1 MTHSLGDIVS
11 DFADAFKAVDETRPQ
26 GASRTR
32 TYRPGIGP
40 LTEAEAVN
48 RVLLHLKESKPSSY
62 YRDASPTRYPNSR
75 QQCDL
80 VIPTEWAIEFKL
92 LRPFGDN
99 GSEAEHWSENAL
111 HPYPGNV
118 SSIGDSI
125 KLIESGFTERKAIVV
140 FGYEHSPPLID
151 ISIAIESFEAIAEQ
165 AVGIELGEMQSAKF
179 GPLIHPVHQQG
190 KVFGWQ
196 VLGLNVSPVNAS
208 GE

>member
-1 MTHSLGDIVS
+1 MTLSLGDIVS

-32 TYRPGIGP
+32 TYSPGIGP

-48 RVLLHLKESKPSSY
+48 RALQHLKEGTRSSY
-62 YRDASPTRYPNSR
+62 YLDASPKRYPNSR

-80 VIPTEWAIEFKL
+80 VIPDEWAIEFKL

-99 GSEAEHWSENAL
+99 GAEAEHWSENAL

-118 SSIGDSI
+118 SAIGDSI
-125 KLIESGFTERKAIVV
+125 KLIESGLPERQAILI

-151 ISIAIESFEAIAEQ
+151 ITIAIESFEAIAKQ
-165 AVGIELGEMQSAKF
+165 VVGVEIGARQSAMF

-196 VLGLNVSPVNAS
+196 VLGSIRRPV
-208 GE
+208 

>member
-1 MTHSLGDIVS
+1 VSLGDIVS

-32 TYRPGIGP
+32 TYKSGIGP
-40 LTEAEAVN
+40 LTEADAVN
-48 RVLLHLKESKPSSY
+48 RALQHLKEGTRSSY
-62 YRDASPTRYPNSR
+62 YRDASPKRYPNSR

-80 VIPTEWAIEFKL
+80 VIPDEWAIEFKL

-99 GSEAEHWSENAL
+99 GAEAEHWSENVL

-125 KLIESGFTERKAIVV
+125 KLIESGLIERKAILV

-151 ISIAIESFEAIAEQ
+151 ITTAIVSFEIIAKQ
-165 AVGIELGEMQSAKF
+165 VVGIELSERQSAAF

-196 VLGLNVSPVNAS
+196 ILT
-208 GE
+208 

>member
-1 MTHSLGDIVS
+1 VALSLDDTVS

-40 LTEAEAVN
+40 LTEADAVN
-48 RVLLHLKESKPSSY
+48 RALEHLKEGTRSSY
-62 YRDASPTRYPNSR
+62 YLDASPKRYPSSR

-80 VIPTEWAIEFKL
+80 VIPGEWAIELKL

-99 GSEAEHWSENAL
+99 GAEAEHWSENAL

-125 KLIESGFTERKAIVV
+125 KLIDSGFPERKAIII
-140 FGYEHSPPLID
+140 FGYEHSPPLIE
-151 ISIAIESFEAIAEQ
+151 ITIAIDSFEAIAKQ
-165 AVGIELGEMQSAKF
+165 VVGIELGARQSAKF

-196 VLGLNVSPVNAS
+196 VLGSTARQVRQS
-208 GE
+208 GG

>member
-1 MTHSLGDIVS
+1 VTLSLGDIVG
-11 DFADAFKAVDETRPQ
+11 DFADAFKAVDDTRPQ
-26 GASRTR
+26 GASRSR

-40 LTEAEAVN
+40 LTEADAVN
-48 RVLLHLKESKPSSY
+48 RALQHLRESTRSLY
-62 YRDASPTRYPNSR
+62 YRDASPKRYPDSR

-80 VIPTEWAIEFKL
+80 VIPGEWAIEFKL

-99 GSEAEHWSENAL
+99 GAEAEHWSENAL

-125 KLIESGFTERKAIVV
+125 KLIESGFFERKAILV

-151 ISIAIESFEAIAEQ
+151 ITTAIESFEAIAKQ
-165 AVGIELGEMQSAKF
+165 VVGIELGGRQSAKF

-196 VLGLNVSPVNAS
+196 VLSLIASPI
-208 GE
+208 GDLGQ

>member
-1 MTHSLGDIVS
+1 MLSLSDIIS

-40 LTEAEAVN
+40 LAEADAVN
-48 RVLLHLKESKPSSY
+48 RALQHLSEGDRSLY
-62 YRDASPTRYPNSR
+62 YRDASPNRYPNSR

-80 VIPTEWAIEFKL
+80 VIPDQWAIEFKL

-99 GSEAEHWSENAL
+99 GTEAEHWSENVL

-118 SSIGDSI
+118 SSIGDSV
-125 KLIESGFTERKAIVV
+125 KLIVSGFPERKAIVI

-151 ISIAIESFEAIAEQ
+151 ITTAIESFEIIAKHV
-165 AVGIELGEMQSAKF
+165 VGIELGKRQAAEF

-196 VLGLNVSPVNAS
+196 VLDLSIERSEGRTLN
-208 GE
+208 